1 MSDLRI
7 RGAVKRYGPVV
18 AVGGV
23 DLDVRAGSRTAIV
36 GTSGSGKTTL
46 LRLIA
51 GFEAPDEGEIHFGE
65 ACLSQGSRFVPAYKR
80 EIGIVA
86 QDGALFPHLDVAAN
100 IRFGLGRRAD
110 GDIHVQRLLAA
121 VELSP
126 TIATRRPDELSGG
139 QQQRVALARALAR
152 QPKLM
157 LLDEPFSALDSGLR
171 QSVRDSLCH
180 TLDSAGIAS
189 ILVTHDQVEALSFAD
204 QVAVMRGGIFAQT
217 GTPLDLYL
225 RPGSVETALFLG
237 KAILL
242 TATAGPGYVDCVLG
256 RIPASTR
263 GKTGAV
269 DIMLRPEHVL
279 VHTRPTSPVG
289 RDTRSIAASVTNV
302 RFEGPDCTVG
312 VAIADAAMELT
323 LKLPS
328 FGAPEV
334 GRVLHLVV
342 GGEAHV
348 F

>member
-7 RGAVKRYGPVV
+7 RGAFKRYGQVV

-36 GTSGSGKTTL
+36 GTSGSGKSTL

-51 GFEAPDEGEIHFGE
+51 GFEAPDEGEIRFGDVLL
-65 ACLSQGSRFVPAYKR
+65 AQGTRIIPAYKR
-80 EIGIVA
+80 EIGIVS
-86 QDGALFPHLDVAAN
+86 QDGALFPHLDVEAN
-100 IRFGLGRRAD
+100 IRFGLRKD
-110 GDIHVQRLLAA
+110 TDQSFHVERLLRA

-126 TIATRRPDELSGG
+126 GIATRRPDELSGG

-171 QSVRDSLCH
+171 QSVRESVCQA
-180 TLDSAGIAS
+180 LDSAGIAS
-189 ILVTHDQVEALSFAD
+189 ILVTHDQAEALSFAD
-204 QVAVMRGGIFAQT
+204 QVAVIRAGIFTQT
-217 GTPLDLYL
+217 GSPLDLYL
-225 RPGSVETALFLG
+225 RPSTVETALFLG

-242 TATAGPGYVDCVLG
+242 VATAGPGYVDCILG

-263 GKTGAV
+263 GKIGAV
-269 DIMLRPEHVL
+269 DIMLRPEQVL
-279 VHTRPTSPVG
+279 LHTRPTSPVG
-289 RDTRSIAASVTNV
+289 RDTRSIPATVTNV
-302 RFEGPDCTVG
+302 RFEGADCSVD
-312 VAIADAAMELT
+312 VSIANGAMELT

-334 GRVLHLVV
+334 GRMFHLVV